1 MTNKEIEIQIALGT
15 LSMWDRLGLTRSKRT
30 SKKILIMLLT
40 DKYWLVREHIA
51 MNFNTPIDMLIKL
64 STDEDWGVRECVSM
78 NPNTPVDILK
88 KLSKDEDV
96 YVRNNAAK
104 TLLIQASK

>member
-1 MTNKEIEIQIALGT
+1 MTTKEIEIQIALGT
-15 LSMWDRLGLTRSKRT
+15 LSIWNKLELTRSKRT
-30 SKKILIMLLT
+30 SKKILTMLLT
-40 DKYWLVREHIA
+40 DKHWLVREHIA
-51 MNFNTPIDMLIKL
+51 FNFNTPIDMLIKL

-96 YVRNNAAK
+96 RVKNNATK
-104 TLLIQASK
+104 TLLIQANK